1 MITVSDENDTIYQVF
16 RQNTQINS
24 VTTSEYQIPHT
35 VLFDEIRPMRFT
47 IVQHEKS
54 LLIVLFFFHKCS
66 ILNKLLHFI
75 NHFLFTTN
83 FVQI

>member
-1 MITVSDENDTIYQVF
+1 MITVSYENDTIYQVF
-16 RQNTQINS
+16 RQNTKIC

-35 VLFDEIRPMRFT
+35 ALFDEIRPIRFS

-66 ILNKLLHFI
+66 ILNKLLHFY